1 MSISGMGFTGSD
13 IGGFAEQPSGDL
25 YARWIQLGFFIL
37 LSDTLSQGI
46 MEIRS
51 HGHLMK
57 TLLILLENLLTYVI
71 TIFIYH
77 VLAIY

>member
-1 MSISGMGFTGSD
+1 MGFGSD

-25 YARWIQLGFFIL
+25 YAVDSIGFFHPFVGH
-37 LSDTLSQGI
+37 TLQGI

-57 TLLILLENLLTYVI
+57 TLILLENLLRYQLLPYLYTMFWQYI
-71 TIFIYH
+71 EEGIY
-77 VLAIY
+77 A